1 MFLLAIFIISILV
14 SIGSFA
20 FTSRRKEYAIISSAV
35 VMVLTVV
42 YSLLHFASSYSG
54 GYVSVSNIAL
64 STSTGI
70 YFSTA
75 VTGFTDWLLILG
87 TVIIF
92 IAALITKDN
101 KDSRTMYSY
110 ILIAGAGLYGI
121 LISRNFLFF
130 YIFWEVVLIPVYFMI
145 GQFGG
150 KNKDSASMKF
160 FVYTQ
165 FGSLFILLA
174 ILTLYNFYSLS
185 HSGVLTFQMSALLN
199 TSFINTIPVLW
210 KDFLIFGFLFGFLV
224 KMPSFPVHSWL
235 PDSYESAPFPGT
247 VILAGGLSVM
257 GGYGLFGILLPVS
270 GIFSGTVLY
279 VLILL
284 GIISLIYFAL
294 TAMFQQSLKR
304 MMAFASAAAM
314 GFVTIAFGA
323 GILEAGT
330 ISASAYASANIYNYS
345 TFYSG
350 ILELS
355 GGMFQIVAHGL
366 IMAMI
371 FATLYFITEKT
382 GKQTMM
388 NLGGIFR
395 EAPVLSS
402 LFLAG
407 LLASLGLPGLAGFIG
422 EFSIFVG
429 SFQAISWIIFFLIFG
444 MIITASYHIWAAQ
457 KSLFGPYNENLGKI
471 GDINSKEI
479 SILMGLLIMIFII
492 GIVPNLVYVPLVSY
506 IAHLGGIG
514 AL

>member
-1 MFLLAIFIISILV
+1 MFLLAIFILSILV
-14 SIGSFA
+14 AIGSFA
-20 FTSRRKEYAIISSAV
+20 LMKRRREYSIIASAA

-42 YSLLHFASSYSG
+42 YSLIHFASSYSG
-54 GYVSVSNIAL
+54 GYVSISNIAL
-64 STSTGI
+64 SPSTGI

-75 VTGFTDWLLILG
+75 VTGFTAWLLILG

-92 IAALITKDN
+92 IATLIIR
-101 KDSRTMYSY
+101 DSKESKAIYSY
-110 ILIAGAGLYGI
+110 TLIAGTGLYGI
-121 LISRNFLFF
+121 LISRDFLFF

-174 ILTLYNFYSLS
+174 ILTLYNFYTVFHPGL
-185 HSGVLTFQMSALLN
+185 LTFQMSALLN
-199 TSFINTIPVLW
+199 TAFINKIPVLW

-270 GIFSGTVLY
+270 GIFSTDVLY
-279 VLILL
+279 VLIIL
-284 GIISLIYFAL
+284 GIVSLIYFSL

-304 MMAFASAAAM
+304 MLAFASAAAM

-330 ISASAYASANIYNYS
+330 ISASAYASANIYNYT

-366 IMAMI
+366 IMAML
-371 FATLYFITEKT
+371 FASLYFITERT
-382 GKQTMM
+382 GKQTIM

-395 EAPVLSS
+395 EVPVLSS

-429 SFQAISWIIFFLIFG
+429 SFQAIGWVIFFIIFG
-444 MIITASYHIWAAQ
+444 MIVTASYHIWAAQ
-457 KSLFGPYNENLGKI
+457 KSLFGPYNETLGKI
-471 GDINSKEI
+471 RDINSKEI

>member
-14 SIGSFA
+14 AIGSFA
-20 FTSRRKEYAIISSAV
+20 FTGRRKDYAIVSSAV
-35 VMVLTVV
+35 VMILTVA

-64 STSTGI
+64 SPSTGI
-70 YFSTA
+70 YFATA

-92 IAALITKDN
+92 IAALITRDN
-101 KDSRTMYSY
+101 RESRTMYSY
-110 ILIAGAGLYGI
+110 ILIAGAGLFGI

-257 GGYGLFGILLPVS
+257 GGIWPVRHITPGIRNIQQHCLIRPYSSRYNQPDILCTYRNVPAEPEEDDGLCQRSCNGICHNRIRSRNTGS
-270 GIFSGTVLY
+270 GDNQCICLCFSKYLQ
-279 VLILL
+279 LQHIL
-284 GIISLIYFAL
+284 
-294 TAMFQQSLKR
+294 
-304 MMAFASAAAM
+304 
-314 GFVTIAFGA
+314 
-323 GILEAGT
+323 
-330 ISASAYASANIYNYS
+330 
-345 TFYSG
+345 
-350 ILELS
+350 
-355 GGMFQIVAHGL
+355 
-366 IMAMI
+366 
-371 FATLYFITEKT
+371 
-382 GKQTMM
+382 
-388 NLGGIFR
+388 FR
-395 EAPVLSS
+395 N
-402 LFLAG
+402 
-407 LLASLGLPGLAGFIG
+407 
-422 EFSIFVG
+422 
-429 SFQAISWIIFFLIFG
+429 
-444 MIITASYHIWAAQ
+444 T
-457 KSLFGPYNENLGKI
+457 
-471 GDINSKEI
+471 
-479 SILMGLLIMIFII
+479 
-492 GIVPNLVYVPLVSY
+492 
-506 IAHLGGIG
+506 
-514 AL
+514 